1 MEFEDSFDIFWNDK
15 LIIGVEDA
23 KSWNTVIIED
33 ITDHNSYFSRF
44 GDGTST
50 IYTIMLCQES
60 KNVLLGDSTGRV
72 IQYHQ
77 KGPSKTWTCARDY
90 GKILVGLLRT
100 AKRFKS
106 LVIFGGDN
114 SYIRAIDI
122 KRREMFIGPLKTIFK
137 VVNSVQFCKVSG
149 SEVLLVAS
157 GKVPDLSSGFSDTWD
172 VGSLLRFHRVPV
184 ESDCFEIEQKK
195 RRVKVKEE
203 GDEVGTIKE
212 KEGSESD
219 TQELENS
226 IELKSNNKCKSID
239 KSDQIIENQDA
250 INQSQ
255 IFDQVKKVKESLKS
269 NGHELYQKIMDSV
282 TSEKSDDQKEINF
295 VNIEKVSINNLDD
308 PFCFD
313 FPESLTEKRLILER
327 IEHVEIQIE
336 MIKKILLRMDTGG
349 NSQEMLTSGKLD
361 EEARFKKPTPTEKK
375 QDILDFDFSKMT
387 SESESM
393 SQSVPSELES

>member
-1 MEFEDSFDIFWNDK
+1 MEFEDSFDIFSNGK
-15 LIIGVEDA
+15 LIIGVENG
-23 KSWNTVIIED
+23 KNSNTVIIED

-50 IYTIMLCQES
+50 IYTIMLCPES

-77 KGPSKTWTCARDY
+77 QGPSKTWTCARDY

-106 LVIFGGDN
+106 LVIFGGNN

-137 VVNSVQFCKVSG
+137 HVNSVQFCKVSV

-184 ESDCFEIEQKK
+184 ESESFEIEQKK

-203 GDEVGTIKE
+203 NYQGSIIKDEDN
-212 KEGSESD
+212 ESG

-239 KSDQIIENQDA
+239 KTIRVIKNQDKYD
-250 INQSQ
+250 QSQ

-269 NGHELYQKIMDSV
+269 NGHKLYQKIMDSV
-282 TSEKSDDQKEINF
+282 SFEKSDDQKEINF
-295 VNIEKVSINNLDD
+295 VNIEKVSINNLDE

-336 MIKKILLRMDTGG
+336 MIKKIILRMDTGG
-349 NSQEMLTSGKLD
+349 NSQEMLISGKLD

-393 SQSVPSELES
+393 SQSVPSETES